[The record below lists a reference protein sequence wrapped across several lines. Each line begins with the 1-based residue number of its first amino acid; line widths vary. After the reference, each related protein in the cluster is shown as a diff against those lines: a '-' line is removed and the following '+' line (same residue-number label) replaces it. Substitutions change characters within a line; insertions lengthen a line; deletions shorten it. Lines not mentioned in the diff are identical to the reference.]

1 MKKYPRKA
9 TNVKLMFETII
20 THASYTLTISDSEN
34 TISLYLSLMSTSS
47 PLFDAAP
54 LIVGMVLF
62 MGGMVGITMDVGYS
76 NAKY

>member
-1 MKKYPRKA
+1 
-9 TNVKLMFETII
+9 MFETII
-20 THASYTLTISDSEN
+20 TPASYTLTILCSEN
-34 TISLYLSLMSTSS
+34 TISLHPSLMSTSS

-54 LIVGMVLF
+54 LVVGTVLF